1 MKQLDKSIAS
11 FIYVHC
17 MKYPAEY
24 HNPTTMIIL
33 SQSDNI
39 TTCMLTESC
48 IVQYDKDNIY
58 SVLFDIDKSINH
70 FSDYRTIKKFLNS
83 GLNIKAFI
91 PNKFI
96 NMVDK

>member
-1 MKQLDKSIAS
+1 MKQLDKSLAS

-39 TTCMLTESC
+39 VTDMITDSC
-48 IVQYDKDNIY
+48 LVQYDEENIY
-58 SVLFDIDKSINH
+58 SVLFDIDKSINL
-70 FSDYRTIKKFLNS
+70 FYDYRTIKKFFNS

-91 PNKFI
+91 PDKFI
-96 NMVDK
+96 NMVE